1 MVFLSCYQQLQCK
14 YRKDSEMKLA
24 IYAFSKHGCS
34 VAKAIQEKY
43 ESDVYTIE
51 RLAKEFS
58 FKPIKKG
65 ITASVGQC
73 FSQVDALI
81 FIGACGIAV
90 RAIAPYV
97 KSKATD
103 PAVIVIDDQAIHAIS
118 LLSGH
123 LGGANELTIELA
135 TLLGASPVIT
145 TATDVSGKFSVD
157 DFARKHN
164 CILDNLSLAKEVSAE
179 ILNTE
184 IPFLSDFSYP
194 KELPFGL
201 KVFTD
206 RLKTN
211 ADGLNAYTDGL
222 KAYTDGLNAYTDGL
236 NAYTDGLNTSS
247 DGNLGIYLTY
257 HKRSPFEKTL
267 RLIYPSLHVGIGC
280 RRGTSLETIQELL
293 NEVFLSNE
301 LEERAIKS
309 FASINLKKEEEGI
322 KALAN
327 RYQVPFVCYSSNRL
341 QELEGDFTASEFV
354 ASVTGVDNVC
364 ERAAV
369 LSSGGKELIVNK
381 KSKNGVTIA
390 VSKEEFRW

>member
-1 MVFLSCYQQLQCK
+1 MVFLSCYQQLQYK
-14 YRKDSEMKLA
+14 HRKDSEMKLA

-34 VAKAIQEKY
+34 VAKTIQERY
-43 ESDVYTIE
+43 VSDVYTIE

-58 FKPIKKG
+58 FTPIKKG

-73 FSQVDALI
+73 FSRVDALI

-135 TLLGASPVIT
+135 ALLGASPVIT

-157 DFARKHN
+157 DFARKHG
-164 CILDNLSLAKEVSAE
+164 CILDNLLLAKEVSAR

-184 IPFLSDFSYP
+184 IPFFSDFSYP
-194 KELPFGL
+194 KELPIGL
-201 KVFTD
+201 KAFTD

-211 ADGLNAYTDGL
+211 ADGLKVN
-222 KAYTDGLNAYTDGL
+222 TDGLNI
-236 NAYTDGLNTSS
+236 SS
-247 DGNLGIYLTY
+247 DGDLGIYLTY
-257 HKRSPFEKTL
+257 YKRAPFEKTL

-280 RRGTSLETIQELL
+280 RRGTSLEMIQELL

-309 FASINLKKEEEGI
+309 FASIDLKKEEEGI

-369 LSSGGKELIVNK
+369 LSSGGKELIVK
-381 KSKNGVTIA
+381 KRSKNGVTIA